1 MRYPTLIAAAA
12 LLAAGVAIHRPARAA
27 AASAAA
33 QPAQAQQPYEVVQSA
48 AQQTLQAL
56 DADRAA
62 YRNDPAKL
70 DSLVDKYLLPHFDTQ
85 LAAQLVLGPYW
96 RKITP
101 AQRQQFIDAF
111 IHSML
116 NNYGTALL
124 DFTANTLK
132 VFPSRVSPETTVATV
147 RTEVTRTN
155 GARDSVNFYM
165 RKSPQGW
172 QAFDVV
178 IDGIS
183 YVTSYREDFQSQ
195 IAQQGIEAVI
205 KRLQSGE
212 RPAQISHITDGKS

>member
-1 MRYPTLIAAAA
+1 MRYPTVIAAAA
-12 LLAAGVAIHRPARAA
+12 LLAAGIAFHA
-27 AASAAA
+27 
-33 QPAQAQQPYEVVQSA
+33 PAQAAPASDQAAQEQPSDVVQSA
-48 AQQTLQAL
+48 AQQTLKAL
-56 DADRAA
+56 DADREG
-62 YRNDPAKL
+62 YRKDPQKL
-70 DSLVDKYLLPHFDTQ
+70 QDLVDTYLLPHFDTQ
-85 LAAQLVLGPYW
+85 LSAQLVLGRYW
-96 RKITP
+96 RTATP
-101 AQRQQFIDAF
+101 TQRQRFISAF

-132 VFPSRVSPETTVATV
+132 VYPSRVAAGATVATV

-165 RKSPQGW
+165 KKTPQGW
-172 QAFDVV
+172 QAFDVI

-195 IAQQGIEAVI
+195 IAQQGIDAVI

-212 RPAQISHITDGKS
+212 KPAQISHITGKRP